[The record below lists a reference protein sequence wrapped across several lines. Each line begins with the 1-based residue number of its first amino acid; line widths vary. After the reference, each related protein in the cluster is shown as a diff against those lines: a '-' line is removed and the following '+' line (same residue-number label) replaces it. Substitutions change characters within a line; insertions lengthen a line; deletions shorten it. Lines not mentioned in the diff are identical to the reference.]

1 MAVMP
6 RSSPFGSRSRT
17 GVLLALFLLGQS
29 YPREMSRV
37 LGTGL
42 SAVQKALAG
51 LERDGLVAGRTIG
64 RTRVFTLNPRYFA
77 AAALRTYLARLAQP
91 ESELERRVSALRRRP
106 RVTGKPL

>member
-17 GVLLALFLLGQS
+17 GVLLTLFLLGQS

-51 LERDGLVAGRTIG
+51 LERDGLVAGRTSLG
-64 RTRVFTLNPRYFA
+64 TGSGLSRRSCSVVNTGWA
-77 AAALRTYLARLAQP
+77 AWVAL
-91 ESELERRVSALRRRP
+91 S
-106 RVTGKPL
+106 G